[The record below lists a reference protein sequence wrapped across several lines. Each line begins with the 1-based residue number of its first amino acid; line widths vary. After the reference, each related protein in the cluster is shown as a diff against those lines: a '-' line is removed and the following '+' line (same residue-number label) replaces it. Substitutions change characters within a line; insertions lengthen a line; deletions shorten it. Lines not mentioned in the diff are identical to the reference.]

1 MRTMPARMLLTVCL
15 VLVVAIVPGIL
26 AETVDHYQ
34 AAIDCFIVPYS
45 HGIVTMTVTVG
56 TNEPARYS
64 LEMWTKGNSV
74 SASVIVDA
82 SAPFMIGLAFLEE
95 NNQVTAWWPS
105 IEVEKTFDSSQSEEE
120 VGLSMGRLDRVIWHG
135 DDYEAKLA
143 KETHAEW
150 EYRVTP
156 RDAAVAD
163 FSYGIIDVNKADDAL
178 VRAEFYDADDKAIET
193 DTVSDYQDITTDSG
207 NTILYPMSFACDDIV
222 NDKKTRMEYAKIEF
236 PASIDDS
243 VFTLDFLKAQ
253 SAAVLNQT
261 H

>member
-1 MRTMPARMLLTVCL
+1 MTMKKGMMLLVAGI
-15 VLVVAIVPGIL
+15 VLATVVAPVVGQSI
-26 AETVDHYQ
+26 DHYQ

-56 TNEPARYS
+56 TNVPARYS
-64 LEMWTKGNSV
+64 LEMWTKGKDVTS
-74 SASVIVDA
+74 SIIVDA

-105 IEVEKTFDSSQSEEE
+105 IEEEKTFDSSQSEEE

-135 DDYEAKLA
+135 DDYEATFA
-143 KETHAEW
+143 KETDTGW

-163 FSYGIIDVNKADDAL
+163 FSYGIIDVNKSDGTL

-193 DTVSDYQDITTDSG
+193 DTISDYQEIATDSG
-207 NTILYPMSFACDDIV
+207 STILYPMSFAYEDFA
-222 NDKKTRMEYAKIEF
+222 NNKKTTMEYAKIEF

-253 SAAVLNQT
+253 SAAALN
-261 H
+261 